1 MIASVTYV
9 SYHGGAH
16 TSTYVH
22 AHRRAITPYAAR
34 AHRAAGCKRL
44 RSLTGVRERA
54 PAHLPYVRSRTSRRA
69 PPSRWRSAARGRGD
83 ADHHGDDDREG
94 EDAQRRGGRRL
105 VVDAALRPRSKQR
118 CESGPRSEQ
127 PWQESS
133 STQGCTRDGS
143 GAACAG
149 PRSGPEGAHPLRRQC
164 SDVLP
169 ST

>member
-1 MIASVTYV
+1 LRALHTFLLSQW
-9 SYHGGAH
+9 SAH
-16 TSTYVH
+16 EHVRTRSQACDHTVRSTRSPRSRLH
-22 AHRRAITPYAAR
+22 APALSHRRAR
-34 AHRAAGCKRL
+34 A
-44 RSLTGVRERA
+44 RSLTVSMRE
-54 PAHLPYVRSRTSRRA
+54 SRRA
-69 PPSRWRSAARGRGD
+69 PSRWRSAVRGCGD